1 MLDDSIFKPEFER
14 AIEILKARLNAK
26 MPERIV
32 DGAENPDILWE
43 LNRKVDYLVYL
54 ESEDF
59 SEIRLNVI
67 VKTESESLQD
77 WKTVEYI
84 FSATSDSPYKPSF
97 ETRKRYQKGAHVQL
111 SDWLQKD
118 VIPALHD
125 RIAEL
130 KKNPYFREF
139 GKIEA
144 KIYENGYEPY
154 RSASSLASLIRGFAF
169 SIRRFGLPDKLTL
182 KRFNVL
188 LKGSGKKSIT
198 GFALLLT
205 GDHRYF
211 RSPDSWAV
219 YPRFCAS
226 HYSGMGRRAL
236 EIVETAIQD
245 AEEIVEVDIE
255 DIILSEEEEEM
266 LFDDFENLKARVW
279 NTIPP
284 STLHEALKKPG
295 ELGTLVRWGN
305 LAVKSIA
312 DATDLINSELYTIGN
327 AYSIQARDSFLR
339 IMRIFKGHRRISP
352 AQIAVECRRTI
363 EFFIRSLEPSTKPSK
378 LKNGLTKYV
387 KGLVSALESKNLQKT
402 EVKST
407 SALLKSL
414 EASVDL
420 LMSGEKATSQIVHQH
435 LLKQHWNIMKLVVIQ
450 TIILMAHILGLR
462 RMVEGSK
469 NQRN

>member
-1 MLDDSIFKPEFER
+1 MLDDPIFKPEFER
-14 AIEILKARLNAK
+14 AIEILKVKFNAE
-26 MPERIV
+26 MPDRTI

-43 LNRKVDYLVYL
+43 PRREADYLLYL

-59 SEIRLNVI
+59 SKIRLNVI

-84 FSATSDSPYKPSF
+84 FSATSDDPYKPFYATS
-97 ETRKRYQKGAHVQL
+97 KRYQKGAHVQL

-118 VIPALHD
+118 VLPALYD

-130 KKNPYFREF
+130 KKNPYFRVF

-144 KIYENGYEPY
+144 NIYEDGCEPY
-154 RSASSLASLIRGFAF
+154 RSASSLASLIRGCAF
-169 SIRRFGLPDKLTL
+169 SIRKFGLPDKLAL

-188 LKGSGKKSIT
+188 LKGSGKMSIS

-205 GDHRYF
+205 GNHRYF

-236 EIVETAIQD
+236 GIVETAIQD
-245 AEEIVEVDIE
+245 AKELVEVIIK
-255 DIILSEEEEEM
+255 DIILSEEEEDV

-295 ELGTLVRWGN
+295 ELGTLVRWSN

-312 DATDLINSELYTIGN
+312 DAVDLVNSELYMIGN
-327 AYSIQARDSFLR
+327 TYSEQTRDSFLG
-339 IMRIFKGHRRISP
+339 IMRIFEGHRRISP
-352 AQIAVECRRTI
+352 AQIAIECRRTI

-387 KGLVSALESKNLQKT
+387 KVLVTALKSKSLQKT
-402 EVKST
+402 EEKSI
-407 SALLKSL
+407 SALLKSI

-420 LMSGEKATSQIVHQH
+420 LMSGEKATSQIVHKY
-435 LLKQHWNIMKLVVIQ
+435 LLKQHWNIMKLVVIE

-462 RMVEGSK
+462 RIAEES
-469 NQRN
+469 NI